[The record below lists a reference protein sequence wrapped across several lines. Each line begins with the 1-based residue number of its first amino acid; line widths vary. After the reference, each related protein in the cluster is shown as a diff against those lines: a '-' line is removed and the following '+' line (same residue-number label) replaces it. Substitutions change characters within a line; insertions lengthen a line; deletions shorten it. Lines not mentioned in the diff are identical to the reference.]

1 MGHRLIVTIDGPAGV
16 GKSTLGRRL
25 AQVLGYRYVDSGALY
40 RTVAWQARAA
50 GLNLADHEALTRML
64 ADFHPHIAADVQ
76 GFQVFVAGQ
85 EITPELRTPEVTQ
98 ASSQAAT
105 RPQVRRWVGEVLQ
118 RLTRDGGVVA
128 EGRDLGS
135 AVFPDAE
142 VKFYLDADLATRAT
156 RRQREWQDTGGAPGL
171 TGTMKDMAERDNR
184 DQNRTL
190 APLRIPPGAHY
201 VDTTN
206 LSPDEVLALC
216 LAHIKES
223 KTARAAGI

>member
-1 MGHRLIVTIDGPAGV
+1 
-16 GKSTLGRRL
+16 
-25 AQVLGYRYVDSGALY
+25 
-40 RTVAWQARAA
+40 
-50 GLNLADHEALTRML
+50 
-64 ADFHPHIAADVQ
+64 
-76 GFQVFVAGQ
+76 
-85 EITPELRTPEVTQ
+85 
-98 ASSQAAT
+98 
-105 RPQVRRWVGEVLQ
+105 
-118 RLTRDGGVVA
+118 VVA

-156 RRQREWQDTGGAPGL
+156 RRQREWQDTGGGPGL

-190 APLRIPPGAHY
+190 APLTIPPGAHY